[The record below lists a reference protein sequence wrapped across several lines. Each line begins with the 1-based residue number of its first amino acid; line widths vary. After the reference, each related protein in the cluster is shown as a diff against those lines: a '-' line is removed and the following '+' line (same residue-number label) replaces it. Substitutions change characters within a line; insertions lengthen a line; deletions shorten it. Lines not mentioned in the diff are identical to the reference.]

1 MAKHTYQNIK
11 PSSGMSPARQTHGFG
26 AAVGGSEVLY
36 TDNKDAKLTLKG
48 PKNKLAKG
56 GSVMSRGVAKR
67 GFGEE
72 VK

>member
-1 MAKHTYQNIK
+1 MATHTYKNVK
-11 PSSGMSPARQTHGFG
+11 PSGSVGPARQTHGFG

-36 TDNKDAKLTLKG
+36 KDNKVPLTLKG

-56 GSVMSRGVAKR
+56 GAVISRGVAKR
-67 GFGEE
+67 GFGTE

>member
-1 MAKHTYQNIK
+1 MKHTYQNIK
-11 PSSGMSPARQTHGFG
+11 PSGDKGPARQTHGFG
-26 AAVGGSEVLY
+26 SAVGGSEVLY
-36 TDNKDAKLTLKG
+36 GDNKVPLTLKG

-67 GFGEE
+67 GFGME